1 MPFFA
6 FSNKEGNDLV
16 KIFVSPSDFV
26 LGSDVLKTGKD
37 FLVKFGN
44 KPFLLGDPFIM
55 ENVGKDF
62 AEYLTDEGMKVT
74 SVSFTGE
81 ATMAAIDSVGN
92 QAKDADCDFLIGL
105 GGGKTIDTAKS
116 AASNLGIPL
125 VIIPTLAS
133 TDAPTSRLAVIYKE
147 DGSLENYLGFNAN
160 PNLVLVDSKVIAGA
174 PTRFLAAGFG
184 DALST
189 WIEARAIK
197 RAFGKTILSGHQ
209 TLTALAIAEKCEEVI
224 FEYAFE
230 ALEANA
236 ANVVTPALEYAIE
249 ANILMSGLGFES
261 GGTCAVHPIQN
272 AFLVLGR
279 GKNLM
284 HGERVAFGILCQL
297 MMEGA
302 PKAEFDRYL
311 DFLIRLGLPT
321 TLEDQGLADITAE
334 ELKMVGE
341 TANAP
346 WESIHQLPAEVTPE
360 SVVNA
365 IVAVDKYATT
375 YKKEHGFLN

>member
-1 MPFFA
+1 M
-6 FSNKEGNDLV
+6 V

-37 FLVKFGN
+37 YLTKFGN
-44 KPFLLGDPFIM
+44 QPFLLGDPFIM
-55 ENVGKDF
+55 ETTGKEF
-62 AEYLTDEGMKVT
+62 AEYLTAEGMHVT
-74 SVSFTGE
+74 PVSFTGE
-81 ATMAAIDSVGN
+81 ATMAAIESVSQ
-92 QAKDADCDFLIGL
+92 QAKDASSDFLIGL
-105 GGGKTIDTAKS
+105 GGGKTIDTAK
-116 AASNLGIPL
+116 AAANELGIPL

-147 DGSLENYLGFNAN
+147 DGSLENYLGFNSN

-189 WIEARAIK
+189 WVEARAIK
-197 RAFGKTILSGHQ
+197 RGYTTTILSGHQ

-224 FEYAFE
+224 FKYAFE

-261 GGTCAVHPIQN
+261 GGTCAVHTIQN

-279 GKNLM
+279 GKKLM

-302 PKAEFDRYL
+302 PKEEFDRYL

-321 TLEDQGLADITAE
+321 TLEEHGLADITDE
-334 ELKMVGE
+334 ELKIVGE
-341 TANAP
+341 TATVP
-346 WESIHQLPAEVTPE
+346 WESVHKLPAEVSAE
-360 SVVNA
+360 AVINA
-365 IVAVDKYATT
+365 IIAADRYATT
-375 YKKEHGFLN
+375 YKKEHGYLA